1 MGASSA
7 LNVVAAEMMAKELGA
22 DTTIVTILCGII
34 LSSIEM
40 ANRIDGAYRYQTRL
54 FSKKWLESKG
64 LRSAIPDHLQ
74 KYAVLD

>member
-1 MGASSA
+1 MGASTA

-22 DTTIVTILCGII
+22 GNNIVTILCGTMFS
-34 LSSIEM
+34 LRWTNE
-40 ANRIDGAYRYQTRL
+40 IDGAYRYQTRL

>member
-1 MGASSA
+1 M
-7 LNVVAAEMMAKELGA
+7 NVVAAEMMAKELGA
-22 DTTIVTILCGII
+22 GNTIVTILCGNLTLFQN
-34 LSSIEM
+34 LS
-40 ANRIDGAYRYQTRL
+40 NHNIDGAYRYQARL